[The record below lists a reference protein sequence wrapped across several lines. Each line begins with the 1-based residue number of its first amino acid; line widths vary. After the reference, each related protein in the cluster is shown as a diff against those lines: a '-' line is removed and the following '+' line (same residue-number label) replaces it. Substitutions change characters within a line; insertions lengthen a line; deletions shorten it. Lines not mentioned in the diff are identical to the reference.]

1 MARPTR
7 TCSAR
12 CAPVSGANRGVT
24 DWQREIA
31 TLGEEC
37 LKSEDSATEPSARL
51 VISFDLPPGVLDGL
65 RTDFPD
71 VEIEQAPDA
80 FLTPTPIGEADAVVT
95 WALTPEEID
104 AAPNLRWVQW
114 IGAGVDHAPLAALKA
129 RGILFTNNRGVHANN
144 IAEHIIGMMIA
155 IGRNFPQLVHA
166 QDEQRWM
173 LHENDFRVRELAG
186 SRLLILGAGHIG
198 SALARKALALDMKVE
213 VLGRKPRSTFIEGT
227 THRTIDAL
235 NQALVEADHVAICL
249 PLTSETDRLFDAERF
264 ARMKRGAVI
273 YNVGRGPT
281 IDTDALIDALR
292 SGQLGGAG
300 IDVSEPEPLPPG
312 HPLWTAPNVF
322 ITGHTA
328 GRPPHYWDRG
338 GRILR
343 ANIRHYLAGEPLEN
357 LIDLDL
363 GY

>member
-1 MARPTR
+1 M
-7 TCSAR
+7 
-12 CAPVSGANRGVT
+12 
-24 DWQREIA
+24 
-31 TLGEEC
+31 GEEC
-37 LKSEDSATEPSARL
+37 LKSEDSAKRPRARL
-51 VISFDLPPGVLDGL
+51 LVRFDLPPDVLEGL
-65 RTDFPD
+65 RADFPD
-71 VEIEQAPDA
+71 IEIEQAPDA
-80 FLTPTPIGEADAVVT
+80 FLYPTPIGDADAVVT

-144 IAEHIIGMMIA
+144 IAEHIVGMMVAIA
-155 IGRNFPQLVHA
+155 RNFPRLVHA
-166 QDEQRWM
+166 QDDQHWM
-173 LHENDFRVRELAG
+173 LHESDFPVRELAG
-186 SRLLILGAGHIG
+186 SRLLILGAGNIG
-198 SALARKALALDMKVE
+198 SALARKALALDMEVE
-213 VLGRKPRSTFIEGT
+213 VLGRTPRSAFVEGAT
-227 THRTIDAL
+227 YRTIAALDDAL
-235 NQALVEADHVAICL
+235 ALADHVAICL
-249 PLTSETDRLFDAERF
+249 PLTPETDRLFDAKRF
-264 ARMKRGAVI
+264 GRMKRGSII

-281 IDTDALIDALR
+281 IDTDALVEALR

-300 IDVSEPEPLPPG
+300 IDVSEPEPLPAG

-328 GRPPHYWDRG
+328 GRTPHYWDRG

-357 LIDLDL
+357 LIDFDL